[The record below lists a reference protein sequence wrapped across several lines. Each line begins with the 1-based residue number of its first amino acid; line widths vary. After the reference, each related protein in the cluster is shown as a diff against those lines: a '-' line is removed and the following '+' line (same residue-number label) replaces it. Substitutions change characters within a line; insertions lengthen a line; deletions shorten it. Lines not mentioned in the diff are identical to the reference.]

1 MATRRKARF
10 SLPGK
15 RIQRARPGA
24 VLFDPSHPPRGLY
37 LLRSG
42 WAQLSSSENV
52 ILDYL
57 GPGRLLGES
66 SFIGART
73 VMAKAVTPLEY
84 QLVGRRELPGLLR
97 RDPQLALDLI
107 AELARRLERY
117 QQTIGQ
123 LVRGRVECRLVYAL
137 MLLLP
142 SPAAR
147 GWVRLVYSPTNPEL
161 ARTIGATRW
170 RVSRHMAEFQRMG
183 WLRRE
188 RGLWINMERFKEL
201 ARPRCQQAA

>member
-1 MATRRKARF
+1 MRRKARL

-15 RIQRARPGA
+15 RIKRARPGTI
-24 VLFDPSHPPRGLY
+24 LFDAAHPPRGLY

-66 SFIGART
+66 SLIGARP

-84 QLVGRRELPGLLR
+84 QVWGRRQLLGLLR
-97 RDPQLALDLI
+97 RDPRLGLELV

-123 LVRGRVECRLVYAL
+123 LVRGRIECRLVYAL

-142 SPAAR
+142 SAAAR
-147 GWVRLVYSPTNPEL
+147 GWVPLVYSPTNLEL

-170 RVSRHMAEFQRMG
+170 RVSRHMAQFQRMG